1 MTSPCIIC
9 VAITGSV
16 PTKEDNPAVP
26 ISISEQ
32 IESTQECFE
41 TGATIAHCHVRN
53 SDGTPSMTQK
63 NTKTKRRFRK
73 TLSRYDY
80 SIVNW
85 WSIWPWI

>member
-53 SDGTPSMTQK
+53 SDGTPSIDSEKYGKLKEGLEKSYKWYVK
-63 NTKTKRRFRK
+63 NCQ
-73 TLSRYDY
+73 S
-80 SIVNW
+80 
-85 WSIWPWI
+85 